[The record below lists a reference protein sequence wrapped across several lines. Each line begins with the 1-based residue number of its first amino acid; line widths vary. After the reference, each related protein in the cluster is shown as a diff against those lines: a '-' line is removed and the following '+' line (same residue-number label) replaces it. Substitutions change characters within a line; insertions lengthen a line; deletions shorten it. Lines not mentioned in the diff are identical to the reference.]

1 MTPKRRNGQVA
12 GSFNVEAHCKA
23 ILAIAGFGSF
33 GAPFGLDP
41 ALGAA
46 GAFERPG
53 TAAAA
58 GSQKL
63 PLARKPLESQ

>member
-23 ILAIAGFGSF
+23 ILAVAGFGSF
-33 GAPFGLDP
+33 GAPFGLVA